1 MDEEIERLVV
11 AVRADTAGFARD
23 VAAMRAELD
32 GPFAQGAERAGRTL
46 DTVLVRAART
56 GRLGLEELA
65 RATLA
70 LLAEIAASADRA
82 GLAAILGG
90 LATGGGWRG
99 PAALFAGAGGA
110 PGRAAGGPVAP
121 GRAYLVG
128 ERGPELFAPAQAG
141 SILPNPAAGP
151 GGGRDVRV
159 AITIMAP
166 GGAEPAQA
174 LRRSGRQIARAV
186 RRALER

>member
-32 GPFAQGAERAGRTL
+32 GPFSQGAERAGRTL
-46 DTVLVRAART
+46 ETVLVRAART
-56 GRLGLEELA
+56 GRLSLEDLA

-70 LLAEIAASADRA
+70 LLAEIAAGFDRT
-82 GLAAILGG
+82 GLAGVFGA
-90 LATGGGWRG
+90 LATGGALPG

-110 PGRAAGGPVAP
+110 PGRAAGGPVMP

-128 ERGPELFAPAQAG
+128 ERGPELFAPTLSG
-141 SILPNPAAGP
+141 TIMPAAARGA
-151 GGGRDVRV
+151 GGRDVRV
-159 AITIMAP
+159 SITIVAP
-166 GGAEPAQA
+166 GGSEPGQT
-174 LRRSGRQIARAV
+174 LQRSARQVARAV
-186 RRALER
+186 RRALAG